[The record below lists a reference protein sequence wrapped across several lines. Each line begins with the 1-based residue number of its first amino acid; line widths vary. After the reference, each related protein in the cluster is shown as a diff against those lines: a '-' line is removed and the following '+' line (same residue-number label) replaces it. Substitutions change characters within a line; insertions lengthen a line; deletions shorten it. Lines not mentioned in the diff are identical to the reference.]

1 MQVSSYHKRKSKSSV
16 IILSGPIY
24 MTYTLIQDIPCITG
38 FLSTVGVVGD
48 SDLPPP
54 SKDFAVY
61 KIV

>member
-1 MQVSSYHKRKSKSSV
+1 
-16 IILSGPIY
+16 